1 MPAGDG
7 IVFKYGDY
15 SFDPRPLF
23 TVNKEAIKTASL
35 TGLATKYTVSLE
47 GNIIPTGIDPI
58 GGNKA
63 GLTEVLS
70 GAATLRDAFAHDFQ
84 LLYLQCNTSDAL
96 ISGYP
101 KVNSINVTN
110 SSDNYIKR
118 ADYTIELEMPSLTG
132 GFHSDGLGIKGPD
145 GSITGDFSSH
155 GLISLS
161 DEFTVE
167 FANEQI
173 GGTVWLGGDASNVL
187 TTLPPVF
194 SIQRSL
200 SAQGNPVGSVTGYV
214 EPWKIASGYVISHLG
229 ITPEMTGLHN
239 LLSLSGLNV
248 ANNYRTITVNKTEG
262 TVDAVETFITY
273 TGSNPALE
281 DFEVSIERSQ
291 DSPFTTIDMNGT
303 VQGLSTLNYSAN
315 PVTGVPKIVSALNA
329 WSGVG
334 GISGALP
341 IRAQTV
347 YNNLPKRKVNMAG
360 SINTDPLAESI
371 GYNLTEGIVSYS
383 YSYDDRPINCY
394 TGALNESISFTYNQP
409 NDVFASL
416 VILGRSRG
424 PLFQAINTSGAETRD
439 LSIDAIIPV
448 QGFCNDLT
456 YYTGAPI
463 AYADFLA
470 AYETQLG
477 HAYDQIFT
485 NSFTQ
490 TWEPKVGHF
499 TLNKSWTLGKCPS

>member
-1 MPAGDG
+1 MKRLDQEYL
-7 IVFKYGDY
+7 FKNNDDEST
-15 SFDPRPLF
+15 SFW
-23 TVNKEAIKTASL
+23 
-35 TGLATKYTVSLE
+35 
-47 GNIIPTGIDPI
+47 
-58 GGNKA
+58 
-63 GLTEVLS
+63 
-70 GAATLRDAFAHDFQ
+70 Q
-84 LLYLQCNTSDAL
+84 
-96 ISGYP
+96 
-101 KVNSINVTN
+101 
-110 SSDNYIKR
+110 
-118 ADYTIELEMPSLTG
+118 
-132 GFHSDGLGIKGPD
+132 
-145 GSITGDFSSH
+145 
-155 GLISLS
+155 
-161 DEFTVE
+161 
-167 FANEQI
+167 
-173 GGTVWLGGDASNVL
+173 
-187 TTLPPVF
+187 
-194 SIQRSL
+194 
-200 SAQGNPVGSVTGYV
+200 
-214 EPWKIASGYVISHLG
+214 
-229 ITPEMTGLHN
+229 
-239 LLSLSGLNV
+239 NV

-291 DSPFTTIDMNGT
+291 DSPFTTIDINGT

-347 YNNLPKRKVNMAG
+347 YNNLSKRKVNMAG

-448 QGFCNDLT
+448 QGFCNDLS
-456 YYTGAPI
+456 YYTGAPR
-463 AYADFLA
+463 AYVDFLA